1 MNTQNVQASQNES
14 NSLEQKGEGE
24 KHPTPNNLIE
34 NCSEIVENLDTGKAM
49 SEDFIE
55 IKPETNENLESVF
68 PDSKKFLEIRPETI
82 NEIEINKYMDKS
94 ESNTDE
100 KCGALKRAPQE
111 FLEIK
116 PETISKNEIDKNKGI
131 YKLSFKLTNDEY
143 VEIIYNNK
151 LNTFNASKLVKSL
164 GDKTT
169 EQLKNWLRYDEIN
182 KFIDYVSHHLFIN
195 QNPILY
201 TNEQEFKQSRIIY
214 KYDNNKY
221 TTIEKGTWL
230 NFELLPEI
238 LRFSSN
244 KYRFLANHYENM
256 LLIHLSN
263 KSISFE
269 QEVKAKEYQTLITN
283 QLIEKLNKIPEPF
296 KKGSEAEK
304 AVAQLLSE
312 VFDPEDINIISNHPH
327 NCDIQ
332 IEKDKILVEVKAVK
346 NDSSKNDLKFVKD
359 LITHHDSIN
368 CGIYVNLLDPK
379 IKTHVEI
386 NPLRFYLNPDD
397 FNIVMLKII
406 KQTCKVINRKLI
418 DNAESLEQY
427 KQLLINRQVLEEFIN
442 HEAIFHK
449 KLLKRIEAR
458 MKLIL
463 MKEKDPLAE
472 ILTFNDIDHIEK
484 KEESLEQEKSIETAI
499 DEFITKN
506 YNKFKENYPTKQ
518 AKIDIINYLNEQHI
532 TIPKWTEIQTI
543 LNTRVDK
550 KRDNT
555 EEGKPH
561 VYMFYEGMEDKFK
574 PTEEQS
580 LIINEQPIN
589 ETKQNFSTITGD
601 ELIKEFISIPK
612 YNEKLNSDKGFKAED
627 IAAAFRETM
636 KRDFAKKYNIQN
648 VLIYTSKFQQLILK
662 YCIQFKRN
670 SKNFYIF
677 KESTFAQD
685 LLNDFNEIFN
695 NIYSKNEHINY
706 NEFEKLYNDRKGNMI
721 KLTRPIIL
729 PLFNEYKDE
738 K

>member
-1 MNTQNVQASQNES
+1 MNSQNVQISQNKS
-14 NSLEQKGEGE
+14 NSSEQKGGME
-24 KHPTPNNLIE
+24 KPSTLKFL
-34 NCSEIVENLDTGKAM
+34 EIKPETVENSDMGKPM

-55 IKPETNENLESVF
+55 IKPETVNKI
-68 PDSKKFLEIRPETI
+68 PI
-82 NEIEINKYMDKS
+82 NEK
-94 ESNTDE
+94 
-100 KCGALKRAPQE
+100 
-111 FLEIK
+111 
-116 PETISKNEIDKNKGI
+116 KGI
-131 YKLSFKLTNDEY
+131 YKMSCNLTDDEY
-143 VEIIYNNK
+143 FEIIYDINA
-151 LNTFNASKLVKSL
+151 NTFNAPKLVKSL
-164 GDKTT
+164 GDKSR
-169 EQLKNWLRYDEIN
+169 QN
-182 KFIDYVSHHLFIN
+182 FIDWIRGSKVNEYIDYLSHYLFAN
-195 QNPILY
+195 QNPRIY
-201 TNEQEFKQSRIIY
+201 DNEEEFKKNRVIY
-214 KYDNNKY
+214 INESGDP
-221 TTIEKGTWL
+221 IMSGTWL

-359 LITHHDSIN
+359 LISHHDSIN
-368 CGIYVNLLDPK
+368 CGVYVNLLDPK

-386 NPLRFYLNPDD
+386 NPLRFYLNPED

-418 DNAESLEQY
+418 DNTESLEQY
-427 KQLLINRQVLEEFIN
+427 KQLLINRQVSEEFIN

-458 MKLIL
+458 MKLML

-472 ILTFNDIDHIEK
+472 VLTFDDIDYIEK
-484 KEESLEQEKSIETAI
+484 KEESLEQEKPIETAI

-574 PTEEQS
+574 PTKEQTS
-580 LIINEQPIN
+580 TFNEQPIN
-589 ETKQNFSTITGD
+589 ETKQNFSTVTGD

-636 KRDFAKKYNIQN
+636 KRDFAKKYNIPN
-648 VLIYTSKFQQLILK
+648 ILVYTSKFQQLILK